1 MPCSGLITIFVVL
14 CLFRTACPVKCD
26 IGYGQR
32 GLKFQNEILW
42 QRNCKETT
50 YCFEAV
56 TTDINKVVPLIDYP
70 WDPYYSQFYVKSCGG
85 FLGMPEVYHPWV
97 DIPGASE
104 KVLGSLQVNLTFMPT
119 ITTRGGTEEFD
130 LRYTC
135 RKDLCSGAMTSF
147 GTLSVGS
154 ILLVAV
160 ITAAFSTI

>member
-70 WDPYYSQFYVKSCGG
+70 WVSSVV
-85 FLGMPEVYHPWV
+85 M
-97 DIPGASE
+97 
-104 KVLGSLQVNLTFMPT
+104 
-119 ITTRGGTEEFD
+119 
-130 LRYTC
+130 LRYFDI
-135 RKDLCSGAMTSF
+135 RSLSF
-147 GTLSVGS
+147 IFIFIIFFILTGLS
-154 ILLVAV
+154 
-160 ITAAFSTI
+160 